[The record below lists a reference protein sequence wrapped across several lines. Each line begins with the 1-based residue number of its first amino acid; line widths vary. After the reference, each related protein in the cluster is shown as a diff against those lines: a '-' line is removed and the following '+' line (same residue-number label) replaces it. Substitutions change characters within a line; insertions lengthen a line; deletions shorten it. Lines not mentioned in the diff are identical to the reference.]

1 MPSTLKPEGNYLL
14 LKHDDLLRA
23 ILKAIQEDSPFK
35 PTAKNLGINCLKVA
49 ETVYKKFANKHL
61 DDLVR
66 GRSSDFSHFGANP
79 FEDDHQLREEVAK
92 IYRQLH
98 EQLDQLPSE
107 LWPKLLKTRA
117 DLGNEKENLFAA
129 KNTLVPFKSQKGQ
142 LQPVTTGENAQGD
155 KLFRAHLCRIRLTTS
170 EALKFEI
177 QEAILAHYKY
187 LFDKQGDFDDSAWVE
202 IQKRV
207 KEFFSEANL
216 NSPVFKGFQSLLDE
230 KTLGLIKRE
239 AEIAYLEC
247 LLVDA
252 KARGIPCAELETLV
266 QNIRLVEEY
275 INSPERTN
283 EECIYHLTANHQCD
297 LRDLLGNAE
306 AFRELPV
313 IGQIEG
319 NLEERTGHEE
329 RVFVFGMRF
338 KLNGVSNRP
347 ENLKKDRVYAYHLK
361 KARDILS
368 AVFSYNGGDNSVD
381 TVRKLKDLELKK
393 AIRVIF
399 LYYIVFSN
407 NAKKCLAF
415 WQNTLSPLLSH
426 QDMEGV
432 SKLIKIIDKLL
443 TKPNQAK
450 PDENDSYEIEGTI
463 ITLILST
470 LQQLLNSKT
479 GGSPYNKQKYLFL
492 DKKLLN
498 DNLEEV
504 TTGILFAQCLRQTDL
519 NSCLR
524 YVRISEKQSPL
535 ASFFTIPFNF
545 SFKDTFFMADRQR
558 ARNVQMTADL
568 SEEAKFLPVLVQSQM
583 FKSSEKPTVPEIE
596 SYQTP
601 LMKTATVLIQLIPV
615 KEVSGGDFKDFQAFI
630 YRFTSALIFH
640 LCLSAVCQKLSAQS
654 QFYIPLVRI
663 HTANEQ
669 DPIEHYLKAVTDAVA
684 FLLNERYSIGTQG
697 IQLVDLKGKQKSGLE
712 YRITNARNSLYSFL
726 PKRFEAPGLVPAFDK
741 LAIVTVSTRVTDK
754 MKYRKEDD
762 KFVNLFGKV
771 ALLEKTGSN
780 LFRLRQD
787 LLTFADNRS
796 KDEVYQQPNI
806 LLDTIDRLYGE
817 YQVRDILYVAKAPF
831 TSSLNLTATTSR
843 PKLYFMSEEILL
855 KMLENHKDLNLY
867 PVFCDKYPI
876 RMFGGSNLHALYIDE
891 VSSIQSQLQMDEQR
905 DSKIIMFLNIANGIA
920 IKEKGEYFFNRV
932 LSYSTLDKFYKD
944 TTLDSRITERLVS
957 PDSLARKT
965 LIEFL
970 CLVHA
975 AAFEKTD
982 SKTPIQLKL
991 NPYEDILGD
1000 ENVNALNTFGISGA
1014 TGQIQ
1019 FNLFAFLTKIQ
1030 RIVRLLEGGQ
1040 VR

>member
-1 MPSTLKPEGNYLL
+1 MPSALKPEGSYLL

-35 PTAKNLGINCLKVA
+35 PTAKSLGINCIQAA
-49 ETVYKKFANKHL
+49 ETVYKKFAGKNL
-61 DDLVR
+61 DDCVI

-79 FEDDHQLREEVAK
+79 MEDDQQLREEVAK
-92 IYRQLH
+92 IYRHLL
-98 EQLDQLPSE
+98 EQLNQLSSE
-107 LWPKLLKTRA
+107 LWTKLLKTRG
-117 DLGNEKENLFAA
+117 DLGNDGKNLFAA
-129 KNTLVPFKSQKGQ
+129 ANTLVPFKPQKGQ

-170 EALKFEI
+170 DALKFEI
-177 QEAILAHYKY
+177 QEAIIAHYKY
-187 LFDKQGDFDDSAWVE
+187 LIDKQGGFDDGALVE

-230 KTLGLIKRE
+230 KILGLIKRE
-239 AEIAYLEC
+239 AEIAYLEY
-247 LLVDA
+247 LLDNA
-252 KARGIPCAELETLV
+252 KAREIPYAELETLV

-283 EECIYHLTANHQCD
+283 QECIYHFTANHQCD

-338 KLNGVSNRP
+338 KLNGVVSNP
-347 ENLKKDRVYAYHLK
+347 DKDFSEKIGRNNSAYTYHLK
-361 KARDILS
+361 KAKGTLK
-368 AVFSYNGGDNSVD
+368 AAHAYNGGQQKSANTAS
-381 TVRKLKDLELKK
+381 KLKQHLGHAL
-393 AIRVIF
+393 RVIF
-399 LYYIVFSN
+399 LYDVVFSGHSEL
-407 NAKKCLAF
+407 AKAKCAEWQTLASLLV
-415 WQNTLSPLLSH
+415 QDPLA
-426 QDMEGV
+426 D
-432 SKLIKIIDKLL
+432 IAKLL
-443 TKPNQAK
+443 EKADVLLTLRDK
-450 PDENDSYEIEGTI
+450 ENCEKESSI
-463 ITLILST
+463 ITPIIST
-470 LQQLLNSKT
+470 LQQLLDSKT
-479 GGSPYNKQKYLFL
+479 GVSPYNKQKYLFL

-524 YVRISEKQSPL
+524 YVHISEKQSPL
-535 ASFFTIPFNF
+535 ASFLTIPFNF
-545 SFKDTFFMADRQR
+545 SFKDTFFMADKRR
-558 ARNVQMTADL
+558 ARSVQMTADL
-568 SEEAKFLPVLVQSQM
+568 SEEARFLPVLVQSQM
-583 FKSSEKPTVPEIE
+583 FKSSEKPTVPEVE

-601 LMKTATVLIQLIPV
+601 LMKIATVLVQLIPI

-630 YRFTSALIFH
+630 YRFTSALVFH
-640 LCLSAVCQKLSAQS
+640 LCLSTICQKLSAQG

-663 HTANEQ
+663 HTGNEQ

-697 IQLVDLKGKQKSGLE
+697 IQLVDLNENQKSQLK

-726 PKRFEAPGLVPAFDK
+726 PKRFEAPGLAPDFDK
-741 LAIVTVSTRVTDK
+741 LAIVTVSTRVADK
-754 MKYRKEDD
+754 MGYGKEDD

-771 ALLEKTGSN
+771 ALLEKTGNN

-796 KDEVYQQPNI
+796 EYEAYHQPNI

-817 YQVRDILYVAKAPF
+817 YQVRDILYVARPPF
-831 TSSLNLTATTSR
+831 TSSLNFTSR
-843 PKLYFMSEEILL
+843 QKPLYFMSEEILL
-855 KMLENHKDLNLY
+855 KMLENRKDLNLY

-876 RMFGGSNLHALYIDE
+876 RMFGGVNLHALYIDE

-957 PDSLARKT
+957 PDSPARKT

-982 SKTPIQLKL
+982 RNTPIQLKL
-991 NPYEDILGD
+991 NPYEDILGN
-1000 ENVNALNTFGISGA
+1000 ENVNALNTFDISGPN
-1014 TGQIQ
+1014 GQIK

-1030 RIVRLLEGGQ
+1030 RIVRLLEGQ
-1040 VR
+1040 AK